1 MFTKLRS
8 AYQIAS
14 NLGQI
19 QVAVAAAFVSIIK
32 TADIL
37 EYILKQTTD
46 TKLGKIVDQYL
57 PPVIA
62 ILNKVKDIIIKYGK
76 FVGFDMENIS
86 VQAKEDEISLKELD
100 ELKKQLDELLK

>member
-19 QVAVAAAFVSIIK
+19 QAIVTAAFVSIIK

-37 EYILKQTTD
+37 QYILKQTTD
-46 TKLGKIVDQYL
+46 TKLGKVVDQYL

-62 ILNKVKDIIIKYGK
+62 ILNKVKDVIIKYGK
-76 FVGFDMENIS
+76 YVGFEGGIVSAQGDDLLEDLKNI
-86 VQAKEDEISLKELD
+86 DNTLN
-100 ELKKQLDELLK
+100 ELLK